1 MIVRTA
7 FRELRTHATRTG
19 FAIAGVAVATAMLLD
34 MLMLAGGLQVSFED
48 LLRSAGYQL
57 RVSPSGTLPF
67 DSDAT
72 IESAGE
78 LISSLSAHPDVEQV
92 APLLAA
98 NLRSGP
104 DGADRV
110 FALGVDPEAQGVFR
124 LVEGALPLNE
134 REVVVGRTLEREGL
148 SPGDTIR
155 LSPPSAFGR
164 VASGAATNFRI
175 SGVGEFLYTS
185 SSERP
190 VAVRLADLQ
199 EIARRHDQVS
209 FLMLRAPRGA
219 DEAAVADRLS
229 LGYPGVEVV
238 AIGDL
243 VDQADERLSYF
254 RQLAIILGS
263 VSLVVTALLVGTI
276 AAVSMND
283 RFGPIAAVRAL
294 GISRRSILAT
304 LLTES
309 LLLSS
314 VAAAIGL
321 GLGIVTA
328 GYLETILG
336 DFPGLPEAVQFFVLQ
351 PGMLRIAL
359 VALFATAL
367 IATVIPA
374 LRVANMPIATTLHRE
389 EP

>member
-7 FRELRTHATRTG
+7 LRELTTHRTRTA
-19 FAIAGVAVATAMLLD
+19 FAMAGVAVATAMLLD

-57 RVSPSGTLPF
+57 RVSPSGTLPL
-67 DSDAT
+67 DTDAT
-72 IESAGE
+72 IGSAEE
-78 LISSLSAHPDVEQV
+78 LIASLSAQPGVEQV

-104 DGADRV
+104 EAEGRV
-110 FALGVDPEAQGVFR
+110 FALGVDPGAQGVFR
-124 LVEGALPLNE
+124 LVEGTLPMNE
-134 REVVVGRTLEREGL
+134 RETVVGRELQREGL
-148 SPGDTIR
+148 APGDSIR

-164 VASGAATNFRI
+164 VASGAASNFRV
-175 SGVGEFLYTS
+175 SGVGDFFYTS

-190 VAVRLADLQ
+190 IAVRLADLQ
-199 EIARRHDQVS
+199 ETARRHDQVS
-209 FLMLRAPRGA
+209 FLMLRATRGA
-219 DEAAVADRLS
+219 DETVLADRLS
-229 LGYPGVEVV
+229 RSYPDVEVV
-238 AIGDL
+238 SIGDL

-304 LLTES
+304 LLTET
-309 LLLSS
+309 LLLTG
-314 VAAAIGL
+314 VAAAVGL

-328 GYLETILG
+328 GYLESILG
-336 DFPGLPEAVQFFVLQ
+336 DFPGLPEAVQFFVLR
-351 PGMLRIAL
+351 PGMLNFAL
-359 VALFATAL
+359 LALFATAL
-367 IATVIPA
+367 LATTIPA
-374 LRVANMPIATTLHRE
+374 LRVTSMPIATTLHRE